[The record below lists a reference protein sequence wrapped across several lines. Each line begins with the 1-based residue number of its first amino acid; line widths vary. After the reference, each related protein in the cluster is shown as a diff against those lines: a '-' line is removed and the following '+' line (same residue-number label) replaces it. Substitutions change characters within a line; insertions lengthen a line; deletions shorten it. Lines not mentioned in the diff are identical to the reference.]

1 MYQPMRYTGER
12 VQVDVK
18 YVPKACM
25 TKELI
30 ERNERYYQYTAID
43 EYTRQRVIWFAK
55 EHSTYESSKFID
67 IIIKK
72 FKYKIEEIQTDNG
85 FEFTKRL
92 QYKNDPNRPKTMF
105 EQKLKELK
113 IKHKLIK
120 PYTLRHNGKVER
132 SHKKDQERFY
142 HNKVFFSFEDLVNQ
156 AKYYIKEY
164 NNFPMR
170 PLKWLSP
177 NYKYEEYIRNESSI
191 IA

>member
-1 MYQPMRYTGER
+1 MRYPGER

-25 TKELI
+25 IKELI
-30 ERNERYYQYTAID
+30 ERNERYYQYTVID

-92 QYKNDPNRPKTMF
+92 QYKNDQNRPKTMF

-120 PYTLRHNGKVER
+120 PYTSRHNGKVER

-142 HNKVFFSFEDLVNQ
+142 HNKVFFSFEDLVDQ

-164 NNFPMR
+164 NNFLMR
-170 PLKWLSP
+170 PLKRLSP
-177 NYKYEEYIRNESSI
+177 NDKYEEYIRNESSI